1 MKLKQLICLLLAAL
15 LLGACGSPA
24 APTEATEET
33 KPTDAWLDPVVPT
46 DAAES
51 LGKPEP
57 VEDLTVPDQ
66 TAAVGGA
73 NFALDL
79 LRGAAKP
86 DATTILSPYS
96 ALLALGMAANGA
108 GGRTLEE
115 MEYALGA
122 RLEDLNAWLAS
133 CRAAEDGEV
142 VSANSI
148 WTRNGTV
155 QLLPE
160 FRQTMEQKYGA
171 EVHAGDLSVAAINEW
186 VDSNTKGRIKKLL
199 EQDDPS
205 IVTYLINAM
214 TFDAEWASPYEPQ
227 SCSEGTFH
235 ASDGAEQTVTYLSG
249 EERGY
254 LEVAGATGFVKHY
267 SGGRYSFAGLLPAE
281 GSTPEE
287 LLETLDG
294 ATLLNALCEPQ
305 AKKVYTRMPKFTAS
319 TTASLRPVLEA
330 MGMQTAFTDA
340 ADFSLLSD
348 TPLKIDAVQQKTYLQ
363 VDESGTIGAAVT
375 SLPIMATT
383 AVETEPPKYVEL
395 TRPYVCVIFDH
406 ETQSIVFLG
415 IVNQIS

>member
-1 MKLKQLICLLLAAL
+1 MKRSLLAGALLTVL
-15 LLGACGSPA
+15 LLGACG
-24 APTEATEET
+24 TR
-33 KPTDAWLDPVVPT
+33 
-46 DAAES
+46 
-51 LGKPEP
+51 EP
-57 VEDLTVPDQ
+57 VTLTETDCR
-66 TAAVGGA
+66 TAAVA
-73 NFALDL
+73 ADFSITL
-79 LRGAAKP
+79 LRNAAKP
-86 DATTILSPYS
+86 DKTTLLSPYS
-96 ALLALGMAANGA
+96 VLLALGMAANGA

-122 RLEDLNAWLAS
+122 KTDDLNHWLAA
-133 CRAAEDGEV
+133 CRLAEDGEV

-227 SCSEGTFH
+227 SCSEGTFR
-235 ASDGAEQTVTYLSG
+235 ASDGTEQTVTYLSG

-287 LLETLDG
+287 LLEALDG

-375 SLPIMATT
+375 SLPIMETT

-395 TRPYVCVIFDH
+395 TRPYLCVIFDH

>member
-57 VEDLTVPDQ
+57 VENLTVPDQ

-133 CRAAEDGEV
+133 CRAAEDG
-142 VSANSI
+142 ASI
-148 WTRNGTV
+148 AAKRN
-155 QLLPE
+155 
-160 FRQTMEQKYGA
+160 
-171 EVHAGDLSVAAINEW
+171 
-186 VDSNTKGRIKKLL
+186 LL
-199 EQDDPS
+199 E
-205 IVTYLINAM
+205 YAR
-214 TFDAEWASPYEPQ
+214 
-227 SCSEGTFH
+227 GTGTLH
-235 ASDGAEQTVTYLSG
+235 SMW
-249 EERGY
+249 
-254 LEVAGATGFVKHY
+254 
-267 SGGRYSFAGLLPAE
+267 GG
-281 GSTPEE
+281 
-287 LLETLDG
+287 
-294 ATLLNALCEPQ
+294 
-305 AKKVYTRMPKFTAS
+305 
-319 TTASLRPVLEA
+319 
-330 MGMQTAFTDA
+330 
-340 ADFSLLSD
+340 
-348 TPLKIDAVQQKTYLQ
+348 
-363 VDESGTIGAAVT
+363 
-375 SLPIMATT
+375 
-383 AVETEPPKYVEL
+383 
-395 TRPYVCVIFDH
+395 
-406 ETQSIVFLG
+406 
-415 IVNQIS
+415 

>member
-133 CRAAEDGEV
+133 CRAAEDGKV
-142 VSANSI
+142 VSANSL
-148 WTRNGTV
+148 WTRESL

-160 FRQTMEQKYGA
+160 FQKAVEQNYGA
-171 EVHAGDLSVAAINEW
+171 EVHAEEISAAAINEW
-186 VDSNTKGRIKKLL
+186 VSENTKGRIKKLL
-199 EQDDPS
+199 EQDNEA
-205 IVTYLINAM
+205 IQTYLINAM
-214 TFDAEWASPYEPQ
+214 TFDAEWASPYEPEA
-227 SCSEGTFH
+227 CKEGTFH
-235 ASDGAEQTVTYLSG
+235 ASDGTEQTVTYLSG

-287 LLETLDG
+287 LLEALDG

-305 AKKVYTRMPKFTAS
+305 AKKVYTRMPKFTAA
-319 TTASLRPVLEA
+319 TTAELKPVLER
-330 MGMQTAFTDA
+330 MGMQAAFTDA

-375 SLPIMATT
+375 SIPMMRQRRS
-383 AVETEPPKYVEL
+383 
-395 TRPYVCVIFDH
+395 RPRSPRR
-406 ETQSIVFLG
+406 SISRAR
-415 IVNQIS
+415 ISA